1 MVDNMRWIRYVML
14 LLSVFNVTAIVW
26 EEYGADGELFIAYK
40 PDINITHNHP
50 TDAPTAHPTHKP
62 TVYITKPPTLKP
74 THHPTNIPTKYPT
87 TKPTHHPTDFPT
99 NHSSIKPTHY
109 ATTSPTNNPTD
120 APTIAWANIPQSNA
134 KSTTKKKKTI
144 TDLDDSLLD
153 HLNRDTIEFYAV
165 NLPNT
170 KSHCQF
176 EQYLTKQP
184 YDLIII
190 YIRDAVEIL
199 PEHVDKVMPMF
210 NDKDS
215 NFNYFQSVLGEVKD
229 PSIMDR
235 DWCTQFL
242 STSLHYL
249 SALDHTIFDQI
260 MSNLLPY
267 HNITLHRVSTLH
279 FYSVKYNTESQ
290 AIDLPDI
297 GPMTDHTAHY
307 VFDFLMHSIY
317 ATFWHKFKDLMK
329 TIFSTEYG
337 KSDKFPSD
345 LQLRDEE
352 KWKQFKH
359 IAQYKTAV
367 LLRDYM
373 NHVRKRYWAP
383 LSVDLDDMKW
393 IDSMHG
399 ELASFM
405 NAFNYIKCR
414 IDMGRIIYDWRYKER
429 NHGSIAIAALALNN
443 KGLSEDRVFNA
454 LGYNRTSI
462 RKWSVEGKSTT
473 KGIKSQSTWAIN
485 AVADKIEFVF
495 APNMKNVSAQPPK
508 PKPSAKKGKKKASKV
523 SRLVSLDP
531 FKSKDI
537 IKFHFVDPK
546 YLAFYEMKLVTEST
560 QSSDLLLLRAF
571 RLKPSTWKTKDGQY
585 LKIKPLYETHDV
597 LFDAVCA
604 FVNTISTP
612 ILPYGYY
619 SAWIADVVGILS
631 QYFAPS
637 SFLKIYAT
645 LNATYPNKTTSQQTF
660 MQYMHNCYVASE
672 YQLENKQGMEALLT
686 SKKSVNE
693 RVFANPSV
701 VSMILDFFEL
711 TMRMSFELKVNA
723 VHKVLEESDYIQNSK
738 IKDVKSAWNM
748 PRDKTHMVYE
758 RIGAIVQSAREWLVL
773 NQSDY
778 RRTNVNAG
786 VLEAV
791 LYDFTLWKTFL
802 DIASA
807 VYEWKYV
814 DKLTDRDVII
824 VLMDDHTRALDEAL
838 VQMGYQNNARIKRFH
853 VICTGMRKEDKYKE
867 VNDACALGFK
877 VIPIRDSVFHL

>member
-50 TDAPTAHPTHKP
+50 TDAPTTHP

-74 THHPTNIPTKYPT
+74 THHPTNVPTKHPT

-99 NHSSIKPTHY
+99 NRPSMKPTHY
-109 ATTSPTNNPTD
+109 PTKRPTNTPTD

-337 KSDKFPSD
+337 KSD
-345 LQLRDEE
+345 
-352 KWKQFKH
+352 
-359 IAQYKTAV
+359 
-367 LLRDYM
+367 
-373 NHVRKRYWAP
+373 
-383 LSVDLDDMKW
+383 
-393 IDSMHG
+393 
-399 ELASFM
+399 
-405 NAFNYIKCR
+405 
-414 IDMGRIIYDWRYKER
+414 
-429 NHGSIAIAALALNN
+429 
-443 KGLSEDRVFNA
+443 
-454 LGYNRTSI
+454 
-462 RKWSVEGKSTT
+462 
-473 KGIKSQSTWAIN
+473 
-485 AVADKIEFVF
+485 
-495 APNMKNVSAQPPK
+495 
-508 PKPSAKKGKKKASKV
+508 
-523 SRLVSLDP
+523 
-531 FKSKDI
+531 
-537 IKFHFVDPK
+537 
-546 YLAFYEMKLVTEST
+546 
-560 QSSDLLLLRAF
+560 
-571 RLKPSTWKTKDGQY
+571 
-585 LKIKPLYETHDV
+585 
-597 LFDAVCA
+597 
-604 FVNTISTP
+604 
-612 ILPYGYY
+612 
-619 SAWIADVVGILS
+619 
-631 QYFAPS
+631 
-637 SFLKIYAT
+637 
-645 LNATYPNKTTSQQTF
+645 
-660 MQYMHNCYVASE
+660 
-672 YQLENKQGMEALLT
+672 
-686 SKKSVNE
+686 
-693 RVFANPSV
+693 
-701 VSMILDFFEL
+701 
-711 TMRMSFELKVNA
+711 
-723 VHKVLEESDYIQNSK
+723 YIQKSK